1 MNRTLSPARRA
12 AAAVAACV
20 AALVGM
26 SALAGPAWAH
36 GGAGT
41 LEVVSTEPQADGT
54 SVKVTVQLSF
64 TKDGHPADDATVTVV
79 GELDGGGTAPE
90 FTPVT
95 LTASGPEGQYAGV
108 VPIPG
113 PGTWN
118 LRVTSVEPPATAT
131 TQVSTAATTRT
142 GDSVAP
148 STTAAEAATTT
159 TVATADAKNDS
170 NDDDGGWDPIITAG
184 IVGGVVG
191 GLTAWQVGSRRKKA
205 AAAAEGER
213 APSDDVG

>member
-1 MNRTLSPARRA
+1 MNRTLMHIRRA
-12 AAAVAACV
+12 ATLAAAFLV
-20 AALVGM
+20 ALVGVV
-26 SALAGPAWAH
+26 AVAGPVAAH
-36 GGAGT
+36 GGPGK
-41 LEVVSTEPQADGT
+41 LVVVSTEPQADGT
-54 SVKVTVQLSF
+54 SVKVTVQLNF
-64 TKDGHPADDATVTVV
+64 AGDGDPAADATVTVV

>member
-1 MNRTLSPARRA
+1 MNRTHANVRR
-12 AAAVAACV
+12 AAAVAAGLLLT
-20 AALVGM
+20 LVGL
-26 SALAGPAWAH
+26 SALAAPASAH
-36 GGAGT
+36 GGGGK

-54 SVKVTVQLSF
+54 SVKVTVQLNFSA
-64 TKDGHPADDATVTVV
+64 DGHPAEDATVTVV
-79 GELDGGGTAPE
+79 GELDGGGPAPE

-95 LTASGPEGQYAGV
+95 LTAAGAEGQYAGV

-148 STTAAEAATTT
+148 STTTAEAASTT

-170 NDDDGGWDPIITAG
+170 NDDGGGWNPIITAG

-191 GLTAWQVGSRRKKA
+191 GLTAWQVGARRKKA
-205 AAAAEGER
+205 AGAAG
-213 APSDDVG
+213 PSED

>member
-1 MNRTLSPARRA
+1 
-12 AAAVAACV
+12 
-20 AALVGM
+20 
-26 SALAGPAWAH
+26 
-36 GGAGT
+36 
-41 LEVVSTEPQADGT
+41 
-54 SVKVTVQLSF
+54 
-64 TKDGHPADDATVTVV
+64 VTVV
-79 GELDGGGTAPE
+79 GELQGGGAAPE

-142 GDSVAP
+142 EGSSTAP
-148 STTAAEAATTT
+148 STTAAATTT
-159 TVATADAKNDS
+159 TTEAVASTTDGK
-170 NDDDGGWDPIITAG
+170 DDGGWNPVVTAG

-191 GLTAWQVGSRRKKA
+191 GLTAWQVGARRKKA
-205 AAAAEGER
+205 AAGSGAE
-213 APSDDVG
+213 AQ

>member
-79 GELDGGGTAPE
+79 GELQGGGSAPE

-142 GDSVAP
+142 EGSSTAP
-148 STTAAEAATTT
+148 STTAAAPTTT
-159 TVATADAKNDS
+159 ESSAVGEQ
-170 NDDDGGWDPIITAG
+170 DDGSGSSMVPAVVAGAVGGAVAAG
-184 IVGGVVG
+184 IASFVM
-191 GLTAWQVGSRRKKA
+191 LRRKA
-205 AAAAEGER
+205 AGSAGPAE
-213 APSDDVG
+213 D

>member
-1 MNRTLSPARRA
+1 MIHSPLPVRRA
-12 AAAVAACV
+12 AAVLAAFLV
-20 AALVGM
+20 ALVGAG
-26 SALAGPAWAH
+26 ALAGPASAH
-36 GGAGT
+36 GGPGK
-41 LEVVSTEPQADGT
+41 LVVVSTEPQADGT
-54 SVKVTVQLSF
+54 SVKVTVQLNF
-64 TKDGHPADDATVTVV
+64 AEDGDPAADATVTVV
-79 GELDGGGTAPE
+79 GELDGGGAAPE

-142 GDSVAP
+142 ADSVAP
-148 STTAAEAATTT
+148 STTAAAASTTT

-170 NDDDGGWDPIITAG
+170 NDDGGWNPVITAG

-191 GLTAWQVGSRRKKA
+191 GLAAWQVGSRRKKA
-205 AAAAEGER
+205 AAAAEGGR
-213 APSDDVG
+213 APSDDVS

>member
-1 MNRTLSPARRA
+1 MNRNLSPARRA
-12 AAAVAACV
+12 AAAVAACLV
-20 AALVGM
+20 ALVGM
-26 SALAGPAWAH
+26 SALAGPAGAH
-36 GGAGT
+36 GGAGK

-79 GELDGGGTAPE
+79 GELQGGGAAPE

-142 GDSVAP
+142 EGSSTAP
-148 STTAAEAATTT
+148 STTTAATTT
-159 TVATADAKNDS
+159 TEAVASTTDGK
-170 NDDDGGWDPIITAG
+170 DDGGWDPVIMAG

-191 GLTAWQVGSRRKKA
+191 GLA
-205 AAAAEGER
+205 ALHHWDLKLANLIALW
-213 APSDDVG
+213 

>member
-1 MNRTLSPARRA
+1 MNRTHANVRR
-12 AAAVAACV
+12 AAAVAAGLLLT
-20 AALVGM
+20 LVGL
-26 SALAGPAWAH
+26 SALAAPASAH
-36 GGAGT
+36 GGGGK

-54 SVKVTVQLSF
+54 SVKVTVQLNFSA
-64 TKDGHPADDATVTVV
+64 DGHPAEDATVTVV
-79 GELDGGGTAPE
+79 GELDGGGPAPE

-95 LTASGPEGQYAGV
+95 LTAAGAEGQYAGV

-148 STTAAEAATTT
+148 STTTAEAASTT
-159 TVATADAKNDS
+159 TVAAADAKNDS
-170 NDDDGGWDPIITAG
+170 NDDGGWNPIITAG

-191 GLTAWQVGSRRKKA
+191 GLTAWQVGARRKKA
-205 AAAAEGER
+205 AGAAG
-213 APSDDVG
+213 PSED

>member
-1 MNRTLSPARRA
+1 MNRTMSPARRA
-12 AAAVAACV
+12 AAVVTACL

-79 GELDGGGTAPE
+79 GELQGGGAAPE

-142 GDSVAP
+142 EGSSTAP
-148 STTAAEAATTT
+148 STTAAAPTTT
-159 TVATADAKNDS
+159 EPSAVGVL
-170 NDDDGGWDPIITAG
+170 DDGWGGSLVPAVVAGAVGGAVAAG
-184 IVGGVVG
+184 IASVVM
-191 GLTAWQVGSRRKKA
+191 LRRKA
-205 AAAAEGER
+205 AGSAGPAE
-213 APSDDVG
+213 D